1 LLIDCD
7 LFVGNY
13 VNGSSLGAG
22 YEQGYSGGAMR
33 SASYAAKAVG
43 PYGGLNL
50 CFLCWWIQFV
60 AVNVNNLV

>member
-1 LLIDCD
+1 MLIDCD

-50 CFLCWWIQFV
+50 CFLC
-60 AVNVNNLV
+60 